1 MTGRR
6 MQWEIVDLA
15 APTMLLPEETT
26 PTQAAVD
33 TETRTTRTRETFMP
47 TILAREYKSTRTRL
61 ILIRTRI
68 GAGVSR
74 KKENATKPVEQAF
87 QACGK
92 EVGEIGFSRCG
103 TRVQLEEIV
112 LALPQRLKPALS

>member
-6 MQWEIVDLA
+6 MQWGIVDLA

-33 TETRTTRTRETFMP
+33 TETRTTRTGETLMP
-47 TILAREYKSTRTRL
+47 TILAPEYKSTTTRL

-68 GAGVSR
+68 RAGVSR
-74 KKENATKPVEQAF
+74 KNDAKVNRDI
-87 QACGK
+87 GSSGDRIIG
-92 EVGEIGFSRCG
+92 VGGICDG
-103 TRVQLEEIV
+103 
-112 LALPQRLKPALS
+112 LKWLLGSIPCDD